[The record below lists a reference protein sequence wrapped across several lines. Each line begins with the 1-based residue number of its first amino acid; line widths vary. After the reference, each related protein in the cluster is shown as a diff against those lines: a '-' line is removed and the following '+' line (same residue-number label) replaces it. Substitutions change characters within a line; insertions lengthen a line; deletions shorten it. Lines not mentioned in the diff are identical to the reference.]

1 MPNEKEKTALDSEVE
16 AVAAQLLE
24 AQDRNRKLKAIAKN
38 LESIAKLEEE
48 NAKLASENEAASRR
62 K

>member
-16 AVAAQLLE
+16 VVAAKLLE
-24 AQDRNRKLKAIAKN
+24 EQDRNRKLKAIAKN
-38 LESIAKLEEE
+38 SESIAKLEEE

>member
-1 MPNEKEKTALDSEVE
+1 MPHEKEKTALDLEVD
-16 AVAAQLLE
+16 AVVAQFQE

-38 LESIAKLEEE
+38 LEAIAKLEEE
-48 NAKLASENEAASRR
+48 NAKLAKENEAASRR